1 MDMSYKRRLF
11 VPLDL
16 KNTRCE
22 RQGLFPERYSA
33 RQQKTAN
40 RLFNINITSIAL
52 DRISADV
59 RRPYERIGLLIG
71 SFLDDGLWVN
81 DIVVG
86 ENSDSETSCVLSP
99 EKLARVADD
108 IVRGRLD
115 GRIVGW
121 YHSHPGYGI
130 FMSETDL
137 STHGKLLQFSPFVI
151 ALVVDPEINEFGVWA
166 LESEVGVIQ
175 VSNDHIRVV

>member
-1 MDMSYKRRLF
+1 M
-11 VPLDL
+11 
-16 KNTRCE
+16 
-22 RQGLFPERYSA
+22 
-33 RQQKTAN
+33 AN
-40 RLFNINITSIAL
+40 GLFNINIASTVL

-86 ENSDSETSCVLSP
+86 GDSDSEISCVLP
-99 EKLARVADD
+99 AEKLAKVADD
-108 IVRGRLD
+108 IVRGRID

-137 STHGKLLQFSPFVI
+137 ATHGKLLQFSPFVI
-151 ALVVDPEINEFGVWA
+151 ALVVDPEINQFGIWA
-166 LESEVGVIQ
+166 LDPEDGVIQ
-175 VSNDHIRVV
+175 VLNDYIRVI

>member
-1 MDMSYKRRLF
+1 MQSSPRWRS
-11 VPLDL
+11 
-16 KNTRCE
+16 
-22 RQGLFPERYSA
+22 G
-33 RQQKTAN
+33 
-40 RLFNINITSIAL
+40 LFNINIASTVL

-86 ENSDSETSCVLSP
+86 GDSDSETSCVLP
-99 EKLARVADD
+99 AEKLAKVADD
-108 IVRGRLD
+108 IVRGRID

-137 STHGKLLQFSPFVI
+137 NTHGKLLQFSPFVI
-151 ALVVDPEINEFGVWA
+151 ALVVDPEINQFGIWA
-166 LESEVGVIQ
+166 LDPEDGVIQ
-175 VSNDHIRVV
+175 VLNDYIRVI

>member
-1 MDMSYKRRLF
+1 M
-11 VPLDL
+11 
-16 KNTRCE
+16 
-22 RQGLFPERYSA
+22 
-33 RQQKTAN
+33 
-40 RLFNINITSIAL
+40 FNINIASIVL
-52 DRISADV
+52 DRISEDV

-81 DIVVG
+81 EIVVG
-86 ENSDSETSCVLSP
+86 GDGDSETSCVLSSD
-99 EKLARVADD
+99 KLAKVADD

-137 STHGKLLQFSPFVI
+137 TTHGKLLQFSPFVI
-151 ALVVDPEINEFGVWA
+151 ALVVDPEMNEFGIWA
-166 LESEVGVIQ
+166 LEPEVGVVQ
-175 VSNDHIRVV
+175 VSNDYIRVV

>member
-1 MDMSYKRRLF
+1 M
-11 VPLDL
+11 
-16 KNTRCE
+16 
-22 RQGLFPERYSA
+22 
-33 RQQKTAN
+33 
-40 RLFNINITSIAL
+40 FNINIASIVL
-52 DRISADV
+52 DRISEDV

-81 DIVVG
+81 EIVVG
-86 ENSDSETSCVLSP
+86 GDGDSETSCVLSSD
-99 EKLARVADD
+99 KLAKVADD

-137 STHGKLLQFSPFVI
+137 TTHGKLLQFSPFVV
-151 ALVVDPEINEFGVWA
+151 ALVVDPEINEFGIWA
-166 LESEVGVIQ
+166 LEPEVGVVQ
-175 VSNDHIRVV
+175 VSNDYIRVI